1 MSDKINPAFTEAA
14 DWNLETRLV
23 RGGTNRSEFGETSEA
38 LFLTSGYVY
47 DSPESAEARFNGE
60 EDGFVYSRYGNP
72 TVQMFEDRMAL
83 LEDAETCFAT
93 ASGMA
98 AVWAALICQLQSGD
112 HVVAARALFGSCHHI
127 LTKILPKF
135 GIEATLVDGTDIAQ
149 WQNAVKPNTKVFF
162 FETPSNPTLEII
174 DIPAVVAIAKKAGA
188 RVVVDNV
195 FSTPILQQPIRLGA
209 DISVYSG
216 TKHIDGQGRTLGG
229 AVLCSKEF
237 RKDYLEPF
245 MRHTGGCLSPFNAW
259 ILLKGLETLDLR
271 VRRQSENAL
280 AIAEFLESH
289 PAISRVIYPGLA
301 SHPQHA
307 LAAKQM
313 SGFGTLVSFDVKG
326 GKDAAFKLLNGLK
339 IVDISNNLGDTKSLI
354 THPYTTTHRA
364 MEEADRQALGIGQG
378 LVRISAG
385 IENGADL
392 IADFKAA
399 LSGL

>member
-1 MSDKINPAFTEAA
+1 MSDKINPAFKEAA

-38 LFLTSGYVY
+38 LFLSSGYVY

-98 AVWAALICQLQSGD
+98 AVWAALICQLKTGD

-127 LTKILPKF
+127 VTKIFPKF
-135 GIEATLVDGTDIAQ
+135 GIEATLIDGTDIGQ
-149 WQNAVKPNTKVFF
+149 WENAVKPNTKVFF

-174 DIPAVVAIAKKAGA
+174 DIPAVVAIAKQTGA

-229 AVLCSKEF
+229 AVLCSNEF

-259 ILLKGLETLDLR
+259 VLLKGLETLDLR

-289 PAISRVIYPGLA
+289 SAISRVIYPGLA

-313 SGFGTLVSFDVKG
+313 SGFGTLVSFDVNG
-326 GKDAAFKLLNGLK
+326 GKDAAFKLLNGLN

-378 LVRISAG
+378 LVRVSAG

-392 IADFKAA
+392 IEDFKIA
-399 LSGL
+399 LNGI

>member
-1 MSDKINPAFTEAA
+1 MSGKIKPAFAEAA

-23 RGGTNRSEFGETSEA
+23 RGGTSRSRFGETSEA
-38 LFLTSGYVY
+38 LFLNSGYVY
-47 DSPESAEARFNGE
+47 DSPESAKARFNGD

-98 AVWAALICQLQSGD
+98 AVWAALISQLQRDD

-127 LTKILPKF
+127 LTRILPKF
-135 GIEATLVDGTDIAQ
+135 GIEATLIDGTDIGQ
-149 WQNAVKPNTKVFF
+149 WRDAVRPNTKVFF

-174 DIPAVVAIAKKAGA
+174 DIPAVVAIARQIGA

-216 TKHIDGQGRTLGG
+216 TKHIDGQGRVLGG
-229 AVLCSKEF
+229 AVLCSHEF

-259 ILLKGLETLDLR
+259 TLLKGLETLELR

-289 PAISRVIYPGLA
+289 TAIARVIYPGLA

-307 LAAKQM
+307 LAAEQM

-326 GKDAAFKLLNGLK
+326 GEDAAFTLLNGLK

-364 MEEADRQALGIGQG
+364 IDEADRQALGIGRG
-378 LVRISAG
+378 LVRVSAG
-385 IENGADL
+385 IENCANL
-392 IADFKAA
+392 IEDFRQA
-399 LSGL
+399 LSGC

>member
-1 MSDKINPAFTEAA
+1 MSDKINPAFKEAA

-38 LFLTSGYVY
+38 LFLSSGYVY

-98 AVWAALICQLQSGD
+98 AVWAALICQLKTGD

-127 LTKILPKF
+127 VTKIFPKF
-135 GIEATLVDGTDIAQ
+135 GIEATLIDGTDISQ
-149 WQNAVKPNTKVFF
+149 WQSAVKPNTKIFF

-174 DIPAVVAIAKKAGA
+174 DIPAVVAIAKQAGA

-229 AVLCSKEF
+229 AVLCSSEF

-259 ILLKGLETLDLR
+259 VLLKGLETLDLR

-289 PAISRVIYPGLA
+289 AAISRVIYPGLA

-326 GKDAAFKLLNGLK
+326 GKEAAFKLLNGLK

-378 LVRISAG
+378 LIRVSAG
-385 IENGADL
+385 IENGTDL
-392 IADFKAA
+392 IEDFRAA

>member
-1 MSDKINPAFTEAA
+1 MTDKINPAFTEAA

-38 LFLTSGYVY
+38 LFLSSGYVY

-98 AVWAALICQLQSGD
+98 AVWAALICQLKTGD

-127 LTKILPKF
+127 VTKIFPKF
-135 GIEATLVDGTDIAQ
+135 GIEATLIDGTDIAQ
-149 WQNAVKPNTKVFF
+149 WQSAVKSNTKVFF

-174 DIPAVVAIAKKAGA
+174 DIPAVVAIAKQAGA

-229 AVLCSKEF
+229 AVLCSNEF

-259 ILLKGLETLDLR
+259 VLLKGLETLDLR

-280 AIAEFLESH
+280 AIADFLESH
-289 PAISRVIYPGLA
+289 AAISRVIYPGLA

-385 IENGADL
+385 IESKDDL
-392 IADFKAA
+392 LADFTRA
-399 LSGL
+399 LGKL

>member
-1 MSDKINPAFTEAA
+1 MSDKINPVFTEAA

-127 LTKILPKF
+127 LTKIFPKY
-135 GIEATLVDGTDIAQ
+135 GIEATLVDGTDIGQ
-149 WQNAVKPNTKVFF
+149 WKDAVKPNTKVFF

-174 DIPAVVAIAKKAGA
+174 DIPAVVAIARQAGA

-229 AVLCSKEF
+229 AVLCSNAF

-259 ILLKGLETLDLR
+259 VLLKGLETLDLR

-289 PAISRVIYPGLA
+289 AAISRVIYPGLA

-392 IADFKAA
+392 IADFKTA

>member
-1 MSDKINPAFTEAA
+1 
-14 DWNLETRLV
+14 
-23 RGGTNRSEFGETSEA
+23 
-38 LFLTSGYVY
+38 
-47 DSPESAEARFNGE
+47 
-60 EDGFVYSRYGNP
+60 
-72 TVQMFEDRMAL
+72 MAL

-98 AVWAALICQLQSGD
+98 AVWAALICQLKSGD

-127 LTKILPKF
+127 LTKIFPKF
-135 GIEATLVDGTDIAQ
+135 GIEATLIDGTDIAQ
-149 WQNAVKPNTKVFF
+149 WQSAVKPNTKVFF

-174 DIPAVVAIAKKAGA
+174 DIPAVVAIAKQAGA

-229 AVLCSKEF
+229 AVLCSNEF

-259 ILLKGLETLDLR
+259 VLLKGLETLDLR

-289 PAISRVIYPGLA
+289 AAISRVIYPGLA

-385 IENGADL
+385 IESGADL
-392 IADFKAA
+392 IEDFRAA
-399 LSGL
+399 LDGI

>member
-14 DWNLETRLV
+14 DWDLETRLV
-23 RGGTNRSEFGETSEA
+23 RGGTRRSEFGETAEA

-47 DSPESAEARFNGE
+47 ESADSAEARFNGE
-60 EDGFVYSRYGNP
+60 EDGYMYSRYGNP

-98 AVWAALICQLQSGD
+98 AVWAALICQLKTGD

-127 LTKILPKF
+127 LTKIFPKF
-135 GIEATLVDGTDIAQ
+135 GIEATLIDGTDINQ
-149 WQNAVKPNTKVFF
+149 WRGAVRPNTKVFF

-174 DIPAVVAIAKKAGA
+174 DIPAVVEIAHKAGA
-188 RVVVDNV
+188 RVVIDNV

-209 DISVYSG
+209 DVSVYSG

-229 AVLCSKEF
+229 AVLCSNAF
-237 RKDYLEPF
+237 RKDHLEPF

-259 ILLKGLETLDLR
+259 VLLKGLETLELR
-271 VRRQSENAL
+271 VQRQCENAQK
-280 AIAEFLESH
+280 IAEFLEGH
-289 PAISRVIYPGLA
+289 DKIGRVIYPGLA

-307 LAAKQM
+307 LAARQM

-326 GKDAAFKLLNGLK
+326 GKEEAFKLLNGLE

-354 THPYTTTHRA
+354 THPFTTTHRA
-364 MEEADRQALGIGQG
+364 MEEADRAALGIGQG

-385 IENGADL
+385 IESASDL
-392 IADFKAA
+392 IGDLRQA
-399 LSGL
+399 LDAV

>member
-1 MSDKINPAFTEAA
+1 
-14 DWNLETRLV
+14 
-23 RGGTNRSEFGETSEA
+23 
-38 LFLTSGYVY
+38 
-47 DSPESAEARFNGE
+47 
-60 EDGFVYSRYGNP
+60 
-72 TVQMFEDRMAL
+72 
-83 LEDAETCFAT
+83 
-93 ASGMA
+93 A
-98 AVWAALICQLQSGD
+98 AVWAAMISQLQSGD

-127 LTKILPKF
+127 LTKIFPKF

-149 WQNAVKPNTKVFF
+149 WRNAVKPNTKVFF

-174 DIPAVVAIAKKAGA
+174 DIPAVVAIAKQAGA

-259 ILLKGLETLDLR
+259 VLLKGLETLDLR

-280 AIAEFLESH
+280 AIAAFLENH
-289 PAISRVIYPGLA
+289 AAISRVIYPGLS
-301 SHPQHA
+301 SHPQHE
-307 LAAKQM
+307 LATKQM

-385 IENGADL
+385 IENGTDL
-392 IADFKAA
+392 IEDFRAA
-399 LSGL
+399 LSSI

>member
-1 MSDKINPAFTEAA
+1 
-14 DWNLETRLV
+14 
-23 RGGTNRSEFGETSEA
+23 
-38 LFLTSGYVY
+38 
-47 DSPESAEARFNGE
+47 
-60 EDGFVYSRYGNP
+60 
-72 TVQMFEDRMAL
+72 
-83 LEDAETCFAT
+83 
-93 ASGMA
+93 
-98 AVWAALICQLQSGD
+98 
-112 HVVAARALFGSCHHI
+112 
-127 LTKILPKF
+127 
-135 GIEATLVDGTDIAQ
+135 
-149 WQNAVKPNTKVFF
+149 
-162 FETPSNPTLEII
+162 
-174 DIPAVVAIAKKAGA
+174 
-188 RVVVDNV
+188 
-195 FSTPILQQPIRLGA
+195 
-209 DISVYSG
+209 
-216 TKHIDGQGRTLGG
+216 
-229 AVLCSKEF
+229 
-237 RKDYLEPF
+237 

-259 ILLKGLETLDLR
+259 VLLKGLETLDLR

-289 PAISRVIYPGLA
+289 AAISRVIYPGLA

-326 GKDAAFKLLNGLK
+326 GKEAAFKLLNGLK

-399 LSGL
+399 LSDL

>member
-1 MSDKINPAFTEAA
+1 MTDTINPAFTEAA

-38 LFLTSGYVY
+38 LFLSSGYVY

-98 AVWAALICQLQSGD
+98 AVWAAMISQLKTGD

-127 LTKILPKF
+127 LTKIFPKF
-135 GIEATLVDGTDIAQ
+135 GIEATLVDGTDLAQ
-149 WQNAVKPNTKVFF
+149 WQSAVKPNTKVFF

-174 DIPAVVAIAKKAGA
+174 DIPAVVAIAKQAGA

-259 ILLKGLETLDLR
+259 VLLKGLETLDLR

-280 AIAEFLESH
+280 AIAAFLESH
-289 PAISRVIYPGLA
+289 AAISRVIYPGLA

-313 SGFGTLVSFDVKG
+313 SGFGTLVSFEVKG
-326 GKDAAFKLLNGLK
+326 GKDAAFKLLNGLR

-378 LVRISAG
+378 LVRLSAG
-385 IENGADL
+385 IENGTDL
-392 IADFKAA
+392 IEDFRAA
-399 LSGL
+399 LNGI

>member
-1 MSDKINPAFTEAA
+1 MSDKTNPAFTEAA
-14 DWNLETRLV
+14 GWDLETRLV
-23 RGGTNRSEFGETSEA
+23 RGGIRRSEFGETAEA

-47 DSPESAEARFNGE
+47 ESADSAEARFNGE
-60 EDGFVYSRYGNP
+60 EDGYMYSRYGNP

-98 AVWAALICQLQSGD
+98 AVWAALICQLKSGD

-127 LTKILPKF
+127 LTKIFPKF
-135 GIEATLVDGTDIAQ
+135 GIEATLIDGTDINQ
-149 WQNAVKPNTKVFF
+149 WRGAVRPNTKVFF

-174 DIPAVVAIAKKAGA
+174 DIPAVVEIARKAGA
-188 RVVVDNV
+188 SVVVDNV

-209 DISVYSG
+209 DVSVYSG

-229 AVLCSKEF
+229 AVLCSNAF

-259 ILLKGLETLDLR
+259 VLLKGLETLDLR
-271 VRRQSENAL
+271 VRRQCENAR

-289 PAISRVIYPGLA
+289 DKIERVIYPGLA
-301 SHPQHA
+301 SHPQHE

-313 SGFGTLVSFDVKG
+313 SGFGTLVAFDVKG
-326 GKDAAFKLLNGLK
+326 GKEAAFRLLNGLE
-339 IVDISNNLGDTKSLI
+339 IVDISNNLGDTKSLV
-354 THPYTTTHRA
+354 THPFTTTHRA
-364 MEEADRQALGIGQG
+364 MEEADRAALGIGQG

-385 IENGADL
+385 VESASDL
-392 IADFKAA
+392 IGDLRQA
-399 LSGL
+399 LDAV

>member
-1 MSDKINPAFTEAA
+1 MSDKINPAFKEAA

-38 LFLTSGYVY
+38 LFLSSGYVY

-98 AVWAALICQLQSGD
+98 AVWAALICQLKTGD

-127 LTKILPKF
+127 VTKIFPKF
-135 GIEATLVDGTDIAQ
+135 GIEATLIDGTDISQ
-149 WQNAVKPNTKVFF
+149 WKSAVKPNTKIFF

-174 DIPAVVAIAKKAGA
+174 DIPAVVAIAKQARA

-229 AVLCSKEF
+229 AVLCSSEF

-259 ILLKGLETLDLR
+259 VLLKGLETLDLR

-289 PAISRVIYPGLA
+289 AAISRVIYPGLA

-307 LAAKQM
+307 LAARQM

-326 GKDAAFKLLNGLK
+326 GKEAAFKLLNGLK

-378 LVRISAG
+378 LIRVSAG
-385 IENGADL
+385 IENGTDL
-392 IADFKAA
+392 IEDFRAA

>member
-1 MSDKINPAFTEAA
+1 MSDKTSPAFTEAA

-98 AVWAALICQLQSGD
+98 AVWAALICQLKTGD

-127 LTKILPKF
+127 VTKIFPKF
-135 GIEATLVDGTDIAQ
+135 GIEATLIDGTDIAQ
-149 WQNAVKPNTKVFF
+149 WQSAVKPNTKVFF

-174 DIPAVVAIAKKAGA
+174 DIPAVVAIAKQAGA

-259 ILLKGLETLDLR
+259 VLLKGLETLDLR
-271 VRRQSENAL
+271 VRRQSENAQ

-289 PAISRVIYPGLA
+289 AAISRVIYPGLA

-326 GKDAAFKLLNGLK
+326 GKEAAFKLLNGLT

-385 IENGADL
+385 IESKGDL
-392 IADFKAA
+392 IADFTKA
-399 LSGL
+399 LGKF

>member
-1 MSDKINPAFTEAA
+1 MSGKIKPAFAEAA

-23 RGGTNRSEFGETSEA
+23 RGGAIVQFGETSEA
-38 LFLTSGYVY
+38 LFLNSGMSTVRI
-47 DSPESAEARFNGE
+47 AKARFSGDE
-60 EDGFVYSRYGNP
+60 VGFVYSRYGNP
-72 TVQMFEDRMAL
+72 TYKCLKTGWL

-93 ASGMA
+93 SGMA
-98 AVWAALICQLQSGD
+98 AVWAALISQLHRDD

-127 LTKILPKF
+127 LTRILPKF
-135 GIEATLVDGTDIAQ
+135 GIEATLIDGTDIGQ
-149 WQNAVKPNTKVFF
+149 WRDAVRPNTKVFF
-162 FETPSNPTLEII
+162 FETPSNPTLEIV
-174 DIPAVVAIAKKAGA
+174 DIPAVVAIARQIGA

-216 TKHIDGQGRTLGG
+216 TKHIDGQGRVLGG
-229 AVLCSKEF
+229 AVLCSNEF

-259 ILLKGLETLDLR
+259 ILLKGLETLELR

-289 PAISRVIYPGLA
+289 TAISRVIYPGLA

-326 GKDAAFKLLNGLK
+326 GEDVAFTLLNGLK

-364 MEEADRQALGIGQG
+364 IDEADRQALGIGQG
-378 LVRISAG
+378 LVRFLQV
-385 IENGADL
+385 ENAPT
-392 IADFKAA
+392 
-399 LSGL
+399 